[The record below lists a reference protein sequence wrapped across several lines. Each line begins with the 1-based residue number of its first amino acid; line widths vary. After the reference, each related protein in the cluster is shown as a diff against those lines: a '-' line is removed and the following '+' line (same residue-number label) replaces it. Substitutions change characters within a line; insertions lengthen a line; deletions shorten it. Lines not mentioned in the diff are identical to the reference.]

1 MFAQAPIGCRSKAN
15 GWRCPSASSAALF
28 RRTRCEVDVP
38 PKFASRHCEEQS
50 DEAIQPTSA
59 DLSSGLLRFARKD
72 EMSPH
77 AQMTAAW
84 LADTLA
90 QTLTGEE
97 S

>member
-1 MFAQAPIGCRSKAN
+1 MCITAAAS
-15 GWRCPSASSAALF
+15 SSAALF